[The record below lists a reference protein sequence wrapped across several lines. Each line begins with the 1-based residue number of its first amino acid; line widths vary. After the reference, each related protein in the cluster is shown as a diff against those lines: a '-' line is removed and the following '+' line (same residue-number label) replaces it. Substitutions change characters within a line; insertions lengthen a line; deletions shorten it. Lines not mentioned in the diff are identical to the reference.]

1 MAQKP
6 KVKRT
11 HRYSEEQQQ
20 QFMAYAKEHGDSND
34 TTKAMERKFDIPQRV
49 AYYYR
54 RKAFG
59 YRNDQRLPVRIQ
71 VQAEVVEAL
80 KWLMKLYEHPD
91 FSAAI
96 RHLIAVMPIPFEP
109 RENPKLTNYEHF
121 MKFMKLFTDQLIK

>member
-11 HRYSEEQQQ
+11 HRYTEAEQQ

-59 YRNDQRLPVRIQ
+59 YRADQRLPVRIQ

-80 KWLMKLYEHPD
+80 KWLIKLRQLPD
-91 FSAAI
+91 YSAAI
-96 RHLIAVMPIPFEP
+96 KHLIKVMPVPYEP
-109 RENPKLTNYEHF
+109 REEPYLTNYEHF
-121 MKFMKLFTDQLIK
+121 MQYKHLLLG